1 MDIKN
6 LLTVC
11 TIFYITTL
19 ATADIPTPP
28 PTGHVTRENILIRG
42 IINVVIG
49 VHLENLPRSDVVV
62 VITQNVN
69 AAHLIHIPQSPI
81 TLMDVINVEN
91 AQQDHLIR

>member
-6 LLTVC
+6 LLTAC

-49 VHLENLPRSDVVV
+49 VHLENLPRLDVMVT
-62 VITQNVN
+62 ITQNVN
-69 AAHLIHIPQSPI
+69 AAHLIHIPQSQ
-81 TLMDVINVEN
+81 LF
-91 AQQDHLIR
+91 